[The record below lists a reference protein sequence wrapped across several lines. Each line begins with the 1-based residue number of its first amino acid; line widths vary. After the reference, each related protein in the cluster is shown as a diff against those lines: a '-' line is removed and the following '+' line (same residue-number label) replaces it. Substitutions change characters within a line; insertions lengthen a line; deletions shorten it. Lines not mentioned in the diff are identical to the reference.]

1 MFTPHLYPLGIQ
13 TFSEVREKGF
23 MYVDK
28 TDMIYR
34 ITHASYKYV
43 FLSRPRR
50 FGKSLLVSTLKSYFG
65 GRKDLFRGLA
75 MERLEKDWT
84 AYPVL
89 HFSLAGGKH
98 MEKDALERYL
108 DYILSVQEE
117 EYGVTSTS
125 HDSNIRLS
133 NLIREAYKKTG
144 KQVVVLIDEY
154 DAPLLDVVHEDEH
167 LGELRQVMRN
177 FYSPLKDCD
186 PYLRFVFMTG
196 ITKFSQLSIFSE
208 LNNINNI
215 SMLPEFAA
223 LCGITREEIVEQM
236 HEDVE
241 YLGRRMEMSYEQT
254 MEALTQR
261 YDGYHFSWPSPD
273 VYNPF
278 SLLGAL
284 ANGNMDYYWFST
296 GTPTYLIEMMRK
308 FNVLP
313 NRIGPVDARKSTFD
327 APTEH
332 MTQLTPLLYQSGY
345 LTIKG
350 YDRDMDM
357 YTLDIP
363 NREIRVGL
371 FDSLLP
377 EYVGS
382 YNAQCDVTIAYMS
395 KYIREDNMDK
405 ALQLLQDF
413 LGTVPYCNVKNYEGH
428 YQQMLFI
435 IFTLLTQYLVDVEVH
450 TSRGRVDMV
459 MMTKTRIYVI
469 ELKLN
474 RDAQTAMRQINLKD
488 YRSRFSLSH
497 LPVTK
502 VGVNFDSEQG
512 NITDWIIE

>member
-34 ITHASYKYV
+34 ITHANYKYV

-50 FGKSLLVSTLKSYFG
+50 FGKSLLVSTLKSYFE
-65 GRKDLFRGLA
+65 GRKDLFQGLA
-75 MERLEKDWT
+75 MERLEKEWT

-117 EYGVTSTS
+117 VYGVSSTAP
-125 HDSNIRLS
+125 DFNIRLS

-167 LGELRQVMRN
+167 LGALRQVMRN

-215 SMLPEFAA
+215 SMLPEYAA

-254 MEALTQR
+254 MEALEDN
-261 YDGYHFSWPSPD
+261 YGGYRFCWPSSN
-273 VYNPF
+273 VFNPF
-278 SLLGAL
+278 SLFKSLSLGKVAL
-284 ANGNMDYYWFST
+284 CCSDEETLDFLKGVMRRYGASST
-296 GTPTYLIEMMRK
+296 NVIGRIEVVE
-308 FNVLP
+308 NSLYP
-313 NRIGPVDARKSTFD
+313 QSARITS
-327 APTEH
+327 
-332 MTQLTPLLYQSGY
+332 LTPFLYQTGC
-345 LTIKG
+345 LTIKD
-350 YDRDMDM
+350 YDKDIQL
-357 YTLDIP
+357 YTLDFP
-363 NREIRVGL
+363 NKEIRVGL
-371 FDSLLP
+371 FEKELFDFYS
-377 EYVGS
+377 S
-382 YNAQCDVTIAYMS
+382 IQS
-395 KYIREDNMDK
+395 KAI
-405 ALQLLQDF
+405 
-413 LGTVPYCNVKNYEGH
+413 
-428 YQQMLFI
+428 
-435 IFTLLTQYLVDVEVH
+435 
-450 TSRGRVDMV
+450 
-459 MMTKTRIYVI
+459 
-469 ELKLN
+469 
-474 RDAQTAMRQINLKD
+474 
-488 YRSRFSLSH
+488 
-497 LPVTK
+497 
-502 VGVNFDSEQG
+502 
-512 NITDWIIE
+512 